1 MSIFSANIPLLNTFL
16 KNFASCFST
25 KQMAMF
31 TLVIYALFKDYKR
44 NSLEVMAKATHT
56 DYQKL
61 QYFFSDSKWDT
72 QALKRIR
79 LEIIQKQR
87 TTAPAKDG
95 LLAIDDTGCPK
106 PFAKKTEGAKLQ
118 YCGPLKRKE
127 VCNVGVSAA
136 FVSDSKHFPIDIIPY
151 LPAREFPRGKN
162 NSQFKDKIQI
172 ALELF
177 DLYAESFAL
186 SGIVFDSWYATT
198 RFLTHIHKKGKIFYS
213 EIKSN
218 RNIFM
223 RHPVKKNQCLVKP
236 DELVT
241 LIKKHFWD
249 KIKFVKFKTTDGSEV
264 SHKTYSF
271 EAKLN
276 DCDVPIKFVIIFGK
290 WNKDDDYTYHILVTN
305 NLRASAKMV
314 ITNYLL
320 RWGIEHGFKE
330 LKDTFYFDHY
340 QVRHINKIDRYW
352 NLCLVAWTLTY
363 WIKQNAYLTK
373 ILETKPTTFN
383 EIKQAVNSMLEF
395 ASTNALSKNE
405 NLAHGYFKIKSK
417 RLKKKCAA

>member
-405 NLAHGYFKIKSK
+405 NLAHSYFKIKSK

>member
-1 MSIFSANIPLLNTFL
+1 
-16 KNFASCFST
+16 
-25 KQMAMF
+25 MAMF
-31 TLVIYALFKDYKR
+31 TLLIYALFKDYKR
-44 NSLEVMAKATHT
+44 NSLDAMAKATHT

-61 QYFFSDSKWDT
+61 QYFFSDSHWDI
-72 QALKRIR
+72 QALKRKR

-87 TTAPAKDG
+87 TTASTKEG

-106 PFAKKTEGAKLQ
+106 PFAKKTEGAKWQ
-118 YCGPLKRKE
+118 YCGPLKREE
-127 VCNVGVSAA
+127 VCNVGVGAV
-136 FVSDSKHFPIDIIPY
+136 FVSPSKHFPIDIIPY
-151 LPAREFPRGKN
+151 LPANEFHRGKN
-162 NSQFKDKIQI
+162 NPLFKDKIQI

-177 DLYAESFAL
+177 DSYSKSVDL

-198 RFLTHIHKKGKIFYS
+198 RFLTHIHKAGQIFYS

-223 RHPVKKNQCLVKP
+223 RHPVKQHHCFVKP

-241 LIKKHFWD
+241 LIKKHYCN
-249 KIKFVKFKTTDGSEV
+249 KIKFVTYKTTDGSEV

-271 EAKLN
+271 EAKLK
-276 DCDVPIKFVIIFGK
+276 DCDVPVKFVVILGK
-290 WNKDDDYTYHILVTN
+290 WNKDDENSYHILITN
-305 NLRASAKMV
+305 KLKSTAKM
-314 ITNYLL
+314 IIANYLL
-320 RWGIEHGFKE
+320 RWGIEHCFKE

-352 NLCLVAWTLTY
+352 NLCLIAWSLTY

-373 ILETKPTTFN
+373 ILDTKPTTFN
-383 EIKQAVNSMLEF
+383 EIKRAINSILEF
-395 ASTNALSKNE
+395 ASTSALSKNE
-405 NLAHGYFKIKSK
+405 ELADGYFKIKSK

>member
-1 MSIFSANIPLLNTFL
+1 
-16 KNFASCFST
+16 
-25 KQMAMF
+25 MAMF

-44 NSLEVMAKATHT
+44 NSLDAMAKATHT
-56 DYQKL
+56 DYQKF
-61 QYFFSDSKWDT
+61 QYFFSDSKWDI
-72 QALKRIR
+72 QAIKRTR

-87 TTAPAKDG
+87 TTAPTKDG

-127 VCNVGVSAA
+127 VCNVGVGAA
-136 FVSDSKHFPIDIIPY
+136 FVSESKHFPIDIIPY
-151 LPAREFPRGKN
+151 LPASEFPRGKN

-172 ALELF
+172 AIELF

-198 RFLTHIHKKGKIFYS
+198 RLLTHIHKKTKIFYS

-223 RHPVKKNQCLVKP
+223 RHPVKKTMCLVKP

-241 LIKKHFWD
+241 LIKKHYWD
-249 KIKFVKFKTTDGSEV
+249 KIKYLKFKTTDGSEV

-271 EAKLN
+271 EAMLK
-276 DCDVPIKFVIIFGK
+276 DCDVPIKFVIILGK
-290 WNKDDDYTYHILVTN
+290 WNKDDDYNYHILITN
-305 NLRASAKMV
+305 DLRASAKMV

-320 RWGIEHGFKE
+320 RWGIEHCFKE

-340 QVRHINKIDRYW
+340 QLRHINKIERY
-352 NLCLVAWTLTY
+352 
-363 WIKQNAYLTK
+363 
-373 ILETKPTTFN
+373 
-383 EIKQAVNSMLEF
+383 
-395 ASTNALSKNE
+395 
-405 NLAHGYFKIKSK
+405 
-417 RLKKKCAA
+417 